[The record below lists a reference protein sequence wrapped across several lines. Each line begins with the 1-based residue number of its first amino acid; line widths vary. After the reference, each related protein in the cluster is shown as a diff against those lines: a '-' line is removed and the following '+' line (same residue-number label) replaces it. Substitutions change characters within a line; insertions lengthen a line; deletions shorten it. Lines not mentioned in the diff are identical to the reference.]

1 MSKSISFQHGTKL
14 SREHNIRNAK
24 YIKNQEH
31 INKGRIDQNIIFID
45 EKLQD
50 AYEEIFGESFQEYN
64 SKLRK
69 DRQCKSYYDK
79 IKNDSQK
86 HLVYECIVQIG
97 NEEDTSYTSELEQQ
111 ALIQFFMKWKERNP
125 NLKLVGAYMH
135 NDEAT
140 SHLHLDYIPVAT
152 ECERGMKTQNA
163 LKKALQQQGFN
174 GKGANN
180 TEQIQWQNSER
191 LALEKICQE
200 LGIDAKANQG
210 LCKTKYFDAKTGEIK
225 VGTRKHLSVE
235 EYKQARKEMLSDVQ
249 QENSELHQ
257 ENSKLQ
263 QEISKL
269 QSEVEELQVKKIST
283 EEMLSDIEKQK
294 EQINE
299 DLQPLRQEQE
309 KLTVN
314 IAKSKARIDKL
325 NKEIKRKTD
334 VLNIPKAEI
343 PEIPE
348 TVVVKGAFG
357 KEKTRPL
364 NEEERK
370 LKQQEID
377 NIKKQNELIQQQL
390 LLQERERI
398 VQEQEQKQQARLKKQ
413 NAELEQINNEIETAK
428 ATKTNLQREIDDLQH
443 EKAEIVANAVNNAL
457 ENLDELK
464 IYYEQQQIFR
474 KIYQK
479 HYAISENQPRESE
492 EKYENKNVKN
502 SYDFGV

>member
-1 MSKSISFQHGTKL
+1 MNKKSISFQNGQGDEKHNR
-14 SREHNIRNAK
+14 REEK
-24 YIKNQEH
+24 VTGKQEH
-31 INKGRIDQNIIFID
+31 INKKRSDLNIKYID
-45 EKLQD
+45 ENIEDVYQD
-50 AYEEIFGESFQEYN
+50 LFGESCKEYN
-64 SKLRK
+64 ARARK
-69 DRQCKSYYDK
+69 ERKIENYYEK
-79 IKNDSQK
+79 IQNDSK
-86 HLVYECIVQIG
+86 KKVSYECIVQVG
-97 NEEDTSYTSELEQQ
+97 KKSDTGSSSELEKK
-111 ALIQFFMKWKERNP
+111 ALDMFMQEWKTRNP
-125 NLKLVGAYMH
+125 NLFVYCAYMH
-135 NDEAT
+135 NDEGT
-140 SHLHLDYIPVAT
+140 SHLHIDYIPVAKD
-152 ECERGMKTQNA
+152 CKRGMKVQNSLTQ
-163 LKKALQQQGFN
+163 ALQQQGF
-174 GKGANN
+174 KATAITN
-180 TEQIQWQNSER
+180 TEQMQWQNSER
-191 LALEKICQE
+191 KALEKICQE

-210 LCKTKYFDAKTGEIK
+210 LCKTKYFDAKTGQLK

-235 EYKQARKEMLSDVQ
+235 EYKQARQEMLSDVQ
-249 QENSELHQ
+249 QEKAELKQENSEL
-257 ENSKLQ
+257 Q
-263 QEISKL
+263 QE
-269 QSEVEELQVKKIST
+269 QAELQEKKAT
-283 EEMLSDIEKQK
+283 AEEMLSDLEQQKAQLQLLKQEK
-294 EQINE
+294 EQ
-299 DLQPLRQEQE
+299 
-309 KLTVN
+309 LTGN

-325 NKEIKRKTD
+325 NKDIIRKTD
-334 VLNIPKAEI
+334 VLNIQKAEI

-348 TVVVKGAFG
+348 TVVVKNVFG

-377 NIKKQNELIQQQL
+377 NIRKQNELVELQNL
-390 LLQERERI
+390 LRERELTI
-398 VQEQEQKQQARLKKQ
+398 QEQERKQKARLQKQ